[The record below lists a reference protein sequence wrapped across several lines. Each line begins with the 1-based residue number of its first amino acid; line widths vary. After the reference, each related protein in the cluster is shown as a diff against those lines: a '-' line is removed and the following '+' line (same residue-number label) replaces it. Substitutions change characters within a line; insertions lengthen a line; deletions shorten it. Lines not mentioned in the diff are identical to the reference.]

1 MKAAN
6 MIGLTVTAIL
16 MVGFIITR
24 PIPAVHTK
32 RECQPIG
39 AALEQIEAQPEYERV
54 GNWVIRR

>member
-1 MKAAN
+1 

>member
-1 MKAAN
+1 

-39 AALEQIEAQPEYERV
+39 AALEEIEAQPEYE
-54 GNWVIRR
+54 VIGDWIVRR